1 MVNKF
6 IDEELK
12 SILEKR
18 RKKISNKIITVST
31 GTTSSG
37 LGDERNL
44 REFLFADTIAKYLRD
59 KGENVFF
66 YLFDDSFDPLTHP
79 KLKVGVSKDRD

>member
-12 SILEKR
+12 SILEKGER
-18 RKKISNKIITVST
+18 RYRIKLS
-31 GTTSSG
+31 
-37 LGDERNL
+37 LFLLELLALDWEMRENL

-59 KGENVFF
+59 KGKM
-66 YLFDDSFDPLTHP
+66 SFL
-79 KLKVGVSKDRD
+79 SF